1 MELLQLNDIEQRM
14 ADDLRW
20 ALRAPEVRQHPGK
33 FVAIHQKRVVGVG
46 SDRTA
51 LVAQAAEAVPR

>member
-1 MELLQLNDIEQRM
+1 MELLQLNEIEQQL
-14 ADDLRW
+14 ADDLCW

-33 FVAIHQKRVVGVG
+33 FVAIHKRRVVGVG